1 MTDRQVDKDRE
12 TSCQE
17 GKNVWLGVTVKSQTE
32 MKSYR
37 KIFRTGEQR
46 IKLKWRPK
54 PENSNILQDGFNFR
68 WLWSAALAVLKLR
81 HISIKVIFPKVNHF
95 KICFIFFVL
104 LKQMVYFKRSQQL
117 SDESMYNL
125 ALVNAAK

>member
-17 GKNVWLGVTVKSQTE
+17 GKNVWLGVTVNSQTE
-32 MKSYR
+32 MESYR

-46 IKLKWRPK
+46 IKLQWRPK

-81 HISIKVIFPKVNHF
+81 HISNKVIFPKVN
-95 KICFIFFVL
+95 
-104 LKQMVYFKRSQQL
+104 
-117 SDESMYNL
+117 N
-125 ALVNAAK
+125 